1 MQSSKLK
8 RKEKELLTLPSL
20 EVAFNSKS
28 NAGKKYSPFCIFLA
42 DKTVLIIKKKREL
55 ALRPG
60 LMWKTLK
67 VYVLGFILVRT
78 FPTFPTDTF

>member
-1 MQSSKLK
+1 M
-8 RKEKELLTLPSL
+8 ELLTLPSL

-60 LMWKTLK
+60 LIWKTLK
-67 VYVLGFILVRT
+67 VYALGFTLFHI
-78 FPTFPTDTF
+78 FPAFSTDTF